1 MSSNKKYYIIGG
13 SILAIAAI
21 IGLSKA
27 GVFGDKKKGTEVE
40 IAKVEQRTI
49 VETVSATGKIQPE
62 IEVKIS
68 SEVSG
73 EIIALP
79 VKEGQNVKKGD
90 LLVRV
95 NPELYTSGLNRSQA
109 GLSNTKAGLSQADAQ
124 FKEAKASY
132 ERSKKLFE
140 KGIIS
145 RSEWDK
151 SIAAYEGAQAAKQ
164 AAYYSVQSASATV
177 NESKENLG
185 KTAIYAPVSGTISRL
200 DVELGERVLGTQ
212 QMAGTELMRVADL
225 NNMEVEVD
233 VNENDIV
240 KIEIG
245 DEAKVEVDAYLRKE
259 FKGIVT
265 SISNSAST
273 ALSADQVTNFKVKV
287 RILKESYADIMKGK
301 PANFSPFRPGM
312 TATVDI
318 FTTRKENVVSVPI
331 SAVVMRTDTTATRNA
346 YAEVAEGEENST
358 PEVKNEKRFECV
370 FVKVGN
376 KVKLKII
383 TTGIQDDTY
392 IEVLS
397 GLKKGEEIVTGPY
410 TVVTK
415 ELNPGDEVFVKSKDE
430 IEAEKKKEIEA
441 SKKKS
446 GNAKVS

>member
-13 SILAIAAI
+13 SVLAIFAL
-21 IGLSKA
+21 IGLSKS
-27 GVFGDKKKGTEVE
+27 GVFGEKKNGTEVE
-40 IAKVEQRTI
+40 IAKVEQRTV

-79 VKEGQNVKKGD
+79 VKEGQSVKKGD

-124 FKEAKASY
+124 FKEAKSSY
-132 ERSKKLFE
+132 ERSKKLFD

-145 RSEWDK
+145 RAEWEK
-151 SIAAYEGAQAAKQ
+151 SVAAFEGAQAAKQ
-164 AAYYSVQSASATV
+164 AAYYNVQSASATV

-185 KTAIYAPVSGTISRL
+185 KTAIYAPVGGTISKL

-287 RILKESYADIMKGK
+287 RILKESYEDIMKGK
-301 PANFSPFRPGM
+301 PSGFSPFRPGM

-318 FTTRKENVVSVPI
+318 FTTRKENVIAVPI
-331 SAVVMRTDTTATRNA
+331 SAVVMRTDTTSTRNA
-346 YAEVAEGEENST
+346 YAVENEQEGK
-358 PEVKNEKRFECV
+358 PEVKNEKRYECV

-376 KVKLKII
+376 KVKIKII
-383 TTGIQDDTY
+383 TTGIQDDMY

-397 GLKKGEEIVTGPY
+397 GLNKGEEIVTGPY

-415 ELNPGDEVFVKSKDE
+415 DLNPGDEVYIKSKEE
-430 IEAEKKKEIEA
+430 IEAEKKKEREA
-441 SKKKS
+441 AKEEAEKSKIS
-446 GNAKVS
+446 